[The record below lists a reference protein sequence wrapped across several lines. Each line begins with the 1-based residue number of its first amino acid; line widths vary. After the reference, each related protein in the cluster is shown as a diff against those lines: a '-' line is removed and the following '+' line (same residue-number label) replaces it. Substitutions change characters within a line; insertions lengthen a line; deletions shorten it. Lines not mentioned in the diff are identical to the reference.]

1 MNIDQIQ
8 IISIV
13 VSFLLFFMLIL
24 LIRKKRLKEEYS
36 LLWMFFSLVF
46 IVLSIWRDGLNYF
59 SSLLGIAYPPAAI
72 FIILLMAV
80 FFILIQ
86 FSVIISQLSDK
97 NKTLA
102 QDLALLKFEFG
113 KLKKEM
119 LGAKETEVENQDDIS
134 SSKTAK

>member
-13 VSFLLFFMLIL
+13 VSFLLFFLLIL
-24 LIRKKRLKEEYS
+24 LIRKKSLKEEYS

-46 IVLSIWRDGLNYF
+46 IVLSIWRHGLDYF
-59 SSLLGIAYPPAAI
+59 SFLLGIAYPPAAL
-72 FIILLMAV
+72 FVILLMAI

-86 FSVIISQLSDK
+86 FSVIISRLSDK

-102 QDLALLKFEFG
+102 QDLALLKFEIG

-119 LGAKETEVENQDDIS
+119 LGTKEKEVENQEDIS
-134 SSKTAK
+134 LSKTAK

>member
-1 MNIDQIQ
+1 
-8 IISIV
+8 
-13 VSFLLFFMLIL
+13 
-24 LIRKKRLKEEYS
+24 
-36 LLWMFFSLVF
+36 MFFSLVF
-46 IVLSIWRDGLNYF
+46 IVLSIWRGGLDYF

-80 FFILIQ
+80 FLILIQ
-86 FSVIISQLSDK
+86 FSVIISQLSNK

-119 LGAKETEVENQDDIS
+119 LDTKEKEVENQEDIS